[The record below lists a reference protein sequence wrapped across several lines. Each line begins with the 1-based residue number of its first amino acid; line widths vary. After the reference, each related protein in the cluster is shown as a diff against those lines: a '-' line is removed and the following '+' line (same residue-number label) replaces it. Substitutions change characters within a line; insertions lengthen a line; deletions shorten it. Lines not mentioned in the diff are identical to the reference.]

1 LWKSFQ
7 LSKDGKWGGKNEDG
21 ETWNGLVRMLMDK
34 EIDISTGGL
43 SQIKERNEVVDFSI
57 PLAEDKTTLIT
68 PKTTGQA
75 TRIWVYLEIFP
86 PETWSVCAAMLFG
99 IALGFLIINNSG
111 ENLLHR
117 SDDPEA
123 FSLFNSVAL
132 SMLLLMQLDYGVV
145 IRSLSAKILF
155 LISGLSTYLIFTYY
169 TSDLTA
175 RMTSGPPPVSIGS
188 FQDVLN
194 SGYKVMVL
202 ADTSNHI
209 YLKTAKPD
217 SAMSK
222 VFKERMEGN
231 PEAFAK
237 TPKESLEIPLT
248 RPNTLLFDSVMVVIV
263 DSRYEALKIT
273 DGINGQMGW
282 AFQKNSEFTEY
293 FNFHLFKLEESG
305 VMYKL
310 NRDWTYLPTDVYWVD
325 DAISLGY
332 DNALFPYLILLGGII
347 GGVVVHL
354 WEQIRYALFDWLW
367 N

>member
-1 LWKSFQ
+1 
-7 LSKDGKWGGKNEDG
+7 
-21 ETWNGLVRMLMDK
+21 
-34 EIDISTGGL
+34 
-43 SQIKERNEVVDFSI
+43 
-57 PLAEDKTTLIT
+57 
-68 PKTTGQA
+68 
-75 TRIWVYLEIFP
+75 
-86 PETWSVCAAMLFG
+86 
-99 IALGFLIINNSG
+99 
-111 ENLLHR
+111 
-117 SDDPEA
+117 
-123 FSLFNSVAL
+123 
-132 SMLLLMQLDYGVV
+132 MLLLMQLDYGVV